1 MISRASGNAQA
12 SATNDPSQ
20 DRRQFLAS
28 ATGAALASAMPTALA
43 ADGDTDFHVEVASRA
58 KALAGGSTQGL
69 RILIPAGCEAN
80 LAPVV
85 ARFKELT
92 GIVVAL
98 ESVAVDEINTR
109 LTLDTLGGTGTYD
122 LALPATFGLP
132 DLVASGAI
140 TSLSSFAQKHEPAGF
155 RDEILYSIGDSFDNE
170 LYGFQADGDAYTM
183 FYLRD
188 LLESPDEQARYAD
201 TYGEAL
207 GIPRTW
213 AELDRQMAW
222 FHRPDENIAGGLL
235 FRTPGYLAWE
245 WWVRFHAKGYWPLS
259 ETLTPQI
266 HSDAGVAAL
275 EELIRATEY
284 LAPNVSSLGLTENW
298 ERFSRGNVYCNI
310 GWGGTQKFLNKPGSA
325 VRDRLTY
332 GPTPGGIIDGELL
345 LTPYFNWGWNYVVT
359 SISEQPEL
367 AYLFALFA
375 STPTMSTIAVAQADG
390 FFDPFRPEHYT
401 DEQITDIYS
410 AEFLKVHELSLKTAI
425 PDLYLANQSNYF
437 NALSEGLAKSLN
449 KTSSPEEAL
458 RGVAQKWDLISS
470 RLDVVKQQERWKEL
484 RAKYPANVRRLL
496 KDVT

>member
-1 MISRASGNAQA
+1 MISRASGNKRA

-20 DRRQFLAS
+20 ERRQFLA
-28 ATGAALASAMPTALA
+28 GAAGATLGSAMPAALF
-43 ADGDTDFHVEVASRA
+43 ADGDTDFHLEVASRA
-58 KALAGGSTQGL
+58 KALTGDKAQLL
-69 RILIPAGCEAN
+69 RILIPTGCEAN

-85 ARFKELT
+85 ARFKELA
-92 GIVVAL
+92 GITVAL

-109 LTLDTLGGTGTYD
+109 LTLDTLGGNGNYD

-132 DLVASGAI
+132 DLVASGAVS
-140 TSLSSFAQKHEPAGF
+140 SLSAFAMKHEPTGY
-155 RDEILYSIGDSFDNE
+155 RDHILYAIGDSFDNE

-188 LLESPDEQARYAD
+188 LLENKDEQARYAD

-207 GIPRTW
+207 ATPATW
-213 AELDRQMAW
+213 ADLDRQMAW

-275 EELIRATEY
+275 EEMIRATEH
-284 LAPNVSSLGLTENW
+284 LAPEVSSLGLTENW

-325 VRDRLTY
+325 VRGRLGY

-345 LTPYFNWGWNYVVT
+345 L
-359 SISEQPEL
+359 
-367 AYLFALFA
+367 
-375 STPTMSTIAVAQADG
+375 
-390 FFDPFRPEHYT
+390 
-401 DEQITDIYS
+401 
-410 AEFLKVHELSLKTAI
+410 K
-425 PDLYLANQSNYF
+425 SNYF
-437 NALSEGLAKSLN
+437 NALSEGLAKALK
-449 KTSSPEEAL
+449 KTTSPEEAL
-458 RGVAQKWDLISS
+458 KGVAQKWDLISS
-470 RLDVVKQQERWKEL
+470 RLDTGKQQERWKEL

-496 KDVT
+496 KDVG